1 MNQTQER
8 ILEIFRETID
18 YPEEKELSLNLSFK
32 DLGIDS
38 MDLVEVIFALET
50 EFDIEIPDEDL
61 ANFTT
66 LDSAVDYV
74 VGLIL

>member
-8 ILEIFRETID
+8 ILEIFREIMD
-18 YPEEKELSLNLSFK
+18 YPEEKDIPLNATFK

-38 MDLVEVIFALET
+38 MDLVEVVFALET

-66 LDSAVDYV
+66 LDSAIDYV